1 MSLVALLKLV
11 ISSWQVLAV
20 TIGIIIYL
28 FIVSAAARS
37 SGGRPRALKMSKPKL
52 FKKKDKAPAAAAAG
66 PAEVT
71 SSDENHVD
79 DLGIEEA

>member
-1 MSLVALLKLV
+1 MFSLLRLV

-20 TIGIIIYL
+20 TFGILIYL
-28 FIVSAAARS
+28 SIVSAAAKGS
-37 SGGRPRALKMSKPKL
+37 SGRHRTPKMSKPKL
-52 FKKKDKAPAAAAAG
+52 FKKKEKAPAAASVG

>member
-1 MSLVALLKLV
+1 MSIVELLKNV
-11 ISSWQVLAV
+11 ITSWQVLAV
-20 TIGIIIYL
+20 TIGIVIYL
-28 FIVSAAARS
+28 FIVSAAARI
-37 SGGRPRALKMSKPKL
+37 SGGRSRPKKQSKSNL
-52 FKKKDKAPAAAAAG
+52 FKKKEKVPAAAG

>member
-1 MSLVALLKLV
+1 MSIVELLKNV
-11 ISSWQVLAV
+11 ITSWQVLAV
-20 TIGIIIYL
+20 TIGIVIYL

-37 SGGRPRALKMSKPKL
+37 SGGRPRTPKMSKPKL
-52 FKKKDKAPAAAAAG
+52 FKKKDKASAA